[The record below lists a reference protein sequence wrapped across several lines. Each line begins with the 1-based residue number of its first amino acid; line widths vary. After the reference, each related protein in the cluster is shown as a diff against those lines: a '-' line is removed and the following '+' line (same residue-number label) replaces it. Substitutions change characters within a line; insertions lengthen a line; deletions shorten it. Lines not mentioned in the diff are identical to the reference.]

1 MEEPQQRLEPAEEQT
16 TIPTCPGTP
25 GPGQR
30 LPEGLHFGGPLP
42 TGTSPPWALVE
53 QDSWS
58 QGFSPVA
65 RALPRWAALPGAPR
79 FNVFKSKTKPKNLQH
94 LRSVTKPQS
103 KNKRHRSHRK
113 QGPAGTGTPRRTEP
127 GLDLCTATF
136 PNVWKEGRKEEEKLS
151 CGVGGAPQAA
161 PKPAVM
167 ERARGTQGL
176 QF

>member
-1 MEEPQQRLEPAEEQT
+1 MEEPQRRLELAEEQT

-42 TGTSPPWALVE
+42 TGISPPWALVE

-58 QGFSPVA
+58 QGFAPVA
-65 RALPRWAALPGAPR
+65 PALPRWAALPGAPR

-113 QGPAGTGTPRRTEP
+113 QPSRKGDTTQDRTGPGSLHSDISKR
-127 GLDLCTATF
+127 
-136 PNVWKEGRKEEEKLS
+136 
-151 CGVGGAPQAA
+151 
-161 PKPAVM
+161 M
-167 ERARGTQGL
+167 ERRKKRGRETELWCGRSTPSSP
-176 QF
+176 